1 MEISKFLNSLLDRAS
16 KNLQTIVL
24 PEGEDERI
32 LQAAHIIAERK
43 AAKIIILGNPE
54 EIKAYYAKNSWNLDG
69 IEILHPES
77 SERLEEYS
85 NLLYELRKSKGMTQN
100 DLAEKMNVT
109 DKAVSKW
116 ERNLSCP
123 DVNSIPKLAEV
134 LGVSVEELL
143 NAQTKQENSK
153 VNDIINIALIGIGL
167 AMGIC
172 IVVTSILKQID
183 MNNAITMLG
192 IGVSCLSIYL
202 LKNKNDKQ

>member
-1 MEISKFLNSLLDRAS
+1 MTNKTLGEIINF
-16 KNLQTIVL
+16 
-24 PEGEDERI
+24 
-32 LQAAHIIAERK
+32 
-43 AAKIIILGNPE
+43 
-54 EIKAYYAKNSWNLDG
+54 
-69 IEILHPES
+69 
-77 SERLEEYS
+77 
-85 NLLYELRKSKGMTQN
+85 LRKEKNMTQN

-123 DVNSIPKLAEV
+123 DVNSIPKLAEI

-143 NAQTKQENSK
+143 NAQTKQDDNKIDE
-153 VNDIINIALIGIGL
+153 IINIALIGVSL

-183 MNNAITMLG
+183 MNNAIIMLG
-192 IGVSCLSIYL
+192 IGMSCLAIYL